1 VVVVTAV
8 AQQTRSAAG
17 AVRRSLRDPLHSNA
31 HALLLGS
38 VITSVLGLVFWALAA
53 RLFPPDQVGLATSA
67 IAAMT
72 FLANTAALGLKNG
85 LLRFLP
91 VAGGA
96 ARRLV
101 LRSYALC
108 ALVAAGA
115 AGVFLLGVPLWADGL
130 EGLRS
135 SPMVAVSFVLAT
147 SVWVVFVLQDHV
159 LVALDRT
166 AWVPTANGAYAL
178 VKIIALFLVAGGS
191 FWSVFAVHTV
201 PALVAVAAVTVVV
214 LRAAPRPQG
223 GTADRT
229 GAPPIHGLVRFAATD
244 HAATLLLLAVAN
256 LLPLVVLA
264 RTGAA
269 DSAFY
274 YMAFTIANSLY
285 LVTADVGS
293 SFVTRAARDPDRAEQ
308 MARRACAHA
317 LLLVVP
323 AVAAGCLLAPVL
335 LGLLGPDYA
344 VAGTPL
350 LQLLLLSAVPHVV
363 VGLAINLAQVR
374 QQMRRVLGIQAAVAA
389 GTFVAADAG
398 LRQLGLTGVGWA
410 WLGTQTVLALVL
422 LATQLRFLRRRPGLS
437 TAAADDRTA
446 RAVRRTVPAA
456 SGRAPAA
463 VRARL
468 ARIRPAVFPPLLAVV
483 LWAAPFVGVAPADM
497 TDLGILSLLAPLSA
511 VALVVLTLG
520 FGWSLTRSRSD
531 ALPALHVVVLI
542 VLLHGTPALLFGT
555 VRYSWSWKHLGIV
568 DFIQRHGAVDVSVA
582 SMPIYHNWPGFFG
595 GSAVLT
601 DLAGLADAQTLALWA
616 PLAFNLANLLVL
628 LALFRSLVADRRR
641 VWLAVW
647 LFFVTTWI
655 GQDYFS
661 PQAVAFVLHLAV
673 LTLLVRRYRRPWPA
687 GIAAAPLT
695 GRGPALVVLLLVLAI
710 VSSHQITPVVLVI
723 TLTALALLRVLPVG
737 RFALVAIAAG
747 VGWAVT
753 VAGSWTIPNVT
764 SIVGSF
770 LDPVGNVGATLDKA
784 ADLRGAQV
792 LVSFG
797 GRAVVAIT
805 AALAVAGVVVAVR
818 NRSLDRVA
826 LVLLVSPL
834 TLVALTSFGGETLFR
849 VVLFAAPAVA
859 YFGAGAVL
867 AAADRVRWPQ
877 PLRSP
882 ALGTAA
888 VVAAV
893 VPGFL
898 LGHYGTSV
906 LDPFLDP
913 VGDLGATPGGAA
925 DLGGAQVL
933 VSSGGSAVVVITAA
947 LVVAGVVVAA
957 AARSRWPRSLWSPA
971 LGTAV
976 VTAAVLPGFLLG
988 YYGKDQQNYF
998 STAEVAALEWVAENA
1013 PPGSLLVVGN
1023 TNYPRDFRNY
1033 ENVTVVDLSTEP
1045 DAERRRVLAA
1055 PDEVLLEWLTD
1066 DRYRAAYVVLTRSQS
1081 IANDSTGPLTPGTLD
1096 ELGARLRASGAFD
1109 APVDGP
1115 DAVVLV
1121 ARPGTREE
1129 P

>member
-1 VVVVTAV
+1 MNAV
-8 AQQTRSAAG
+8 LQHTRSAAG
-17 AVRRSLRDPLHSNA
+17 VVRTSLRDPLHSNA
-31 HALLLGS
+31 HGLLLGS
-38 VITSVLGLVFWALAA
+38 VITSVLGLLFWALAA
-53 RLFPPDQVGLATSA
+53 RLFPPESLGMATA
-67 IAAMT
+67 VIAAMT
-72 FLANTAALGLKNG
+72 FLANVATLGLKNG

-91 VAGGA
+91 VARGA
-96 ARRLV
+96 ARGLV
-101 LRSYALC
+101 VRSYALS
-108 ALVAAGA
+108 ALVAAVA
-115 AGVFLLGVPLWADGL
+115 AVVFLVGLPLWAVDL
-130 EGLRS
+130 DVLLD
-135 SPMVAVSFVLAT
+135 SPVIAVGFVVATAGWVL
-147 SVWVVFVLQDHV
+147 FVLQDHV

-191 FWSVFAVHTV
+191 YWSIFAVYTV
-201 PALVAVAAVTVVV
+201 PAMVAVAVVTVVV

-223 GTADRT
+223 PGRT
-229 GAPPIHGLVRFAATD
+229 GAPRIQGLVRFAATD

-274 YMAFTIANSLY
+274 YIAFTIANSLY

-293 SFVTRAARDPDRAEQ
+293 SFVTRAARDLLRVEQ

-323 AVAAGCLLAPVL
+323 AVALGCLSAPVL
-335 LGLLGPDYA
+335 LGLLGPEYA

-350 LQLLLLSAVPHVV
+350 LQLLLLSAVPHVI
-363 VGLAINLAQVR
+363 VGLAINLAQVE
-374 QQMRRVLGIQAAVAA
+374 QQMRRVLGIQAAVAV

-398 LRQLGLTGVGWA
+398 LRRLGLTGAGWA

-422 LATQLRFLRRRPGLS
+422 LSTQLRFLWRRPRRPS
-437 TAAADDRTA
+437 VSAAPSSASVPARPG
-446 RAVRRTVPAA
+446 RAVRPPLRVAVGDA
-456 SGRAPAA
+456 VAV

-468 ARIRPAVFPPLLAVV
+468 ERISPAVFPPLLAVV
-483 LWAAPFVGVAPADM
+483 LWAVPFVGVGPGDM
-497 TDLGILSLLAPLSA
+497 TDLGILSLLTPLSA
-511 VALVVLTLG
+511 VALVVLTIG
-520 FGWSLTRSRSD
+520 FGRSLTRSRSD
-531 ALPALHVVVLI
+531 ALPALHTVVLI

-568 DFIQRHGAVDVSVA
+568 DFIQRHGGVDVAAA

-601 DLAGLADAQTLALWA
+601 DLAGLPDAQALALWA

-641 VWLAVW
+641 VWLAAW
-647 LFFVTTWI
+647 FFFVTTWI

-661 PQAVAFVLHLAV
+661 PQAAAFVLHLAV
-673 LTLLVRRYRRPWPA
+673 LTLLIRRYRRPWPT
-687 GIAAAPLT
+687 GVVAAPLT
-695 GRGPALVVLLLVLAI
+695 GRGPALVVVLLVLAL

-723 TLTALALLRVLPVG
+723 TLGALALFRVVPVG
-737 RFALVAIAAG
+737 GFAVFGLVAAVQWAA
-747 VGWAVT
+747 V
-753 VAGSWTIPNVT
+753 VAESWTIPNVT

-784 ADLRGAQV
+784 SDLRGGQV

-797 GRAVVAIT
+797 GRAVVVI
-805 AALAVAGVVVAVR
+805 AAVLAAAGVLMAIR
-818 NRSLDRVA
+818 ERSLDRVG

-834 TLVALTSFGGETLFR
+834 TLLALTSFGGETVFR
-849 VVLFAAPAVA
+849 VVLFAAPAMA
-859 YFGAGAVL
+859 YFASGAILAVV
-867 AAADRVRWPQ
+867 DRLRWPQ
-877 PLRSP
+877 LRSP
-882 ALGTAA
+882 ALGT
-888 VVAAV
+888 V
-893 VPGFL
+893 
-898 LGHYGTSV
+898 
-906 LDPFLDP
+906 
-913 VGDLGATPGGAA
+913 
-925 DLGGAQVL
+925 
-933 VSSGGSAVVVITAA
+933 
-947 LVVAGVVVAA
+947 
-957 AARSRWPRSLWSPA
+957 
-971 LGTAV
+971 V

-1033 ENVTVVDLSTEP
+1033 ENVTVVNLSTEP

-1055 PDEVLLEWLTD
+1055 PAEVLSDWLTD

-1081 IANDSTGPLTPGTLD
+1081 IANDSTGPLPPGALTQ
-1096 ELGARLRASGAFD
+1096 LGERLRASGAFD
-1109 APVDGP
+1109 ALVDGP

-1121 ARPGTREE
+1121 SRPE
-1129 P
+1129 PGEAP